1 MAPLNESLATTIDVI
16 ETKPLGVPKLK
27 PTLQENCFNLSQGI
41 LRAKHSS
48 KHSSP
53 ILFDVPQNLT
63 FTPFSSHSIS
73 TDAPLPTLLR
83 VQANAHKGGFLGF
96 TKDSPSEIL
105 TNSLGRFEDREF
117 LSVFRFKMW
126 WSTAWVGKSGSDL
139 QAETQWVML
148 KVPEIDSYVAIIPI
162 IEGSFRAALNPGE
175 NGNVLISVESGST
188 QVKGSSFNAVA
199 YVHICDNPYNLMR
212 EAFSALRVHM
222 NTFKLL
228 EEKKLPTIVD
238 KFGWCTWDACYLTVD
253 PATIWTGVKE
263 FEDGGVCPKFVI
275 IDDGWQSI
283 SFDGDEPG
291 KDAENLVLGGE
302 QMTAR
307 LHSFKECKKFIN
319 YKGGSFLASDASH
332 FDPHK
337 PKMIIYKATE
347 RIQAII
353 EKQKLIREFGEHD
366 LPELDEKIKKF
377 SEVLNAM
384 FDGEQESLC
393 SEDASGSGMKAFTR
407 DLRSRF
413 KNLDGIYVWH
423 ALCGAWNGVRP
434 ETLAH
439 LESKVVPFDVSP
451 GLDASM
457 TDLAVDRIVEAG
469 IGLVHPSKAH
479 EFYDSM
485 HSYLASVGVTGAKI
499 DVFQTLESV
508 AEEHGGRVE
517 LAKTYYDGLTK
528 SMVKNFS
535 GTEIIAS
542 MQQCNEFFFLATKQ
556 ISIGRVGDDFWW
568 QDPHGDPQGVY
579 WLQGLHMIH
588 CSYNSLWMG
597 QIIQPDWDMFQ
608 SDHVCAEYHAASRA
622 ICGGPIYLSDHLGQ
636 ASHNFDLIKKLAYF
650 DGTVPRCLHY
660 ALPTRD
666 SLFKNPLFD
675 KESILKIFNFN
686 KFGGVIGAFNCQGAG
701 WSPKEHRF
709 KGYKEC
715 YMSVSGTIHVSDIE
729 WDQNPEAAG
738 SEVIYSGDY
747 LVYRN
752 QSEEVLFMNMKS
764 DAMEITL
771 EPSSFDLFSF
781 VPVTELGRPG
791 VRFAPLG
798 LINMFNCV
806 GTVQE
811 MEVTGDNSIMA
822 EVKGQGSFMA
832 YSSSAPEMCYV
843 GDKEA
848 EFKWEEETGKL
859 SFYVPWVEESGGI
872 SRLSF
877 TF

>member
-1 MAPLNESLATTIDVI
+1 MAPLNDSLASINDVI
-16 ETKPLGVPKLK
+16 ETKPLGVPQTK
-27 PTLQENCFNLSQGI
+27 PTLQSNSFNLSQGV
-41 LRAKHSS
+41 LRAKD
-48 KHSSP
+48 SSP
-53 ILFDVPQNLT
+53 ILFDVPQNVT
-63 FTPFSSHSIS
+63 FTPFAPDSIS
-73 TDAPLPTLLR
+73 TDAPVPILLR

-96 TKDSPSEIL
+96 TNESPSDLL
-105 TNSLGRFEDREF
+105 TNSLGRFENREF

-126 WSTAWVGKSGSDL
+126 WSTAWIGKSGSDI

-148 KVPEIDSYVAIIPI
+148 KIPEIDSYVAIIPI
-162 IEGSFRAALNPGE
+162 IEGPFRAVLHPGE
-175 NGNVLISVESGST
+175 KGNVLICAESGST
-188 QVKGSSFNAVA
+188 QVKESSFNSIA

-228 EEKKLPTIVD
+228 EEKKLPKIVD

-263 FEDGGVCPKFVI
+263 LEDGGVCPKFII

-283 SFDGDEPG
+283 NFGDELD

-307 LHSFKECKKFIN
+307 LTSFKECKKFRN
-319 YKGGSFLASDASH
+319 YKGGSFITSDASH

-353 EKQKLIREFGEHD
+353 LRRKLVRECGEQD
-366 LPELDEKIKKF
+366 LHELDEKIKIL
-377 SEVLNAM
+377 SEELNAM
-384 FDGEQESLC
+384 FDVVENEESLG
-393 SEDASGSGMKAFTR
+393 SEDASGTGMEAFTR
-407 DLRSRF
+407 DLRTRF
-413 KNLDGIYVWH
+413 KSLDDIYVWH

-434 ETLAH
+434 ETLTH
-439 LESKVVPFDVSP
+439 LKAKVVPFDNSP
-451 GLDASM
+451 SLDGTM
-457 TDLAVDRIVEAG
+457 TDLAVDKIEEAG

-517 LAKTYYDGLTK
+517 LAKAYYNGLTE
-528 SMVKNFS
+528 SMIKNFN
-535 GTEIIAS
+535 GTEVIAS

-568 QDPHGDPQGVY
+568 QDPNGDPQGVY
-579 WLQGLHMIH
+579 WLQGVHMIH
-588 CSYNSLWMG
+588 CSYNSFWMG
-597 QIIQPDWDMFQ
+597 HMIQPDWDMFQ

-622 ICGGPIYLSDHLGQ
+622 ICGGPVYLSDHLGK
-636 ASHNFDLIKKLAYF
+636 ASHNFDLIKKLVF
-650 DGTVPRCLHY
+650 SDGTIPRCIHY

-675 KESILKIFNFN
+675 SESILKIFNFN

-701 WSPKEHRF
+701 WSPKDHVI

-715 YMSVSGTIHVSDIE
+715 YTAVSGTVHVSDIE

-738 SEVIYSGDY
+738 SQVSYTGDY
-747 LVYRN
+747 LVYKQ
-752 QSEEVLFMNMKS
+752 QSEEILFMNSKS
-764 DAMEITL
+764 DAIKITL
-771 EPSSFDLFSF
+771 EPSAFDLFSF
-781 VPVTELGRPG
+781 VPVTELGSAG

-806 GTVQE
+806 GTVQN
-811 MEVTGDNSIMA
+811 MEVTGDNI
-822 EVKGQGSFMA
+822 VRVDLKGEGSFMS
-832 YSSSAPEMCYV
+832 YSSVAPVMCYLN
-843 GDKEA
+843 DKEA
-848 EFKWEEETGKL
+848 EFKWAEETGKL
-859 SFYVPWVEESGGI
+859 SFYVPWVEQSGGI
-872 SRLSF
+872 SHLSF

>member
-1 MAPLNESLATTIDVI
+1 MASLNDSPR
-16 ETKPLGVPKLK
+16 KP
-27 PTLQENCFNLSQGI
+27 NCFNLSQGI
-41 LRAKHSS
+41 LHAKDSC
-48 KHSSP
+48 P

-63 FTPFSSHSIS
+63 FTPFSSFS
-73 TDAPLPTLLR
+73 TDAPLSILLG

-96 TKDSPSEIL
+96 TKDSPSHLL
-105 TNSLGRFEDREF
+105 TNSLGRFENRDF
-117 LSVFRFKMW
+117 VSVFRFKMW
-126 WSTAWVGKSGSDL
+126 WSTSWIGKSGSDL

-148 KVPEIDSYVAIIPI
+148 KIPEIDSYVAIIPI
-162 IEGSFRAALNPGE
+162 IEGSFRSALNPGE
-175 NGNVLISVESGST
+175 EGNVLISVESGST
-188 QVKGSSFNAVA
+188 QVQESTFNSIA
-199 YVHICDNPYNLMR
+199 YVHICDSPYNLMK
-212 EAFSALRVHM
+212 ESFSALRVHM

-228 EEKKLPTIVD
+228 EEKKLPNIVD

-263 FEDGGVCPKFVI
+263 FEEGGVCPKFII

-283 SFDGDEPG
+283 SFDGDDLD

-307 LHSFKECKKFIN
+307 LHSFEECKKFRN
-319 YKGGSFLASDASH
+319 YKGGSFIATDASH
-332 FDPHK
+332 FDPCK

-353 EKQKLIREFGEHD
+353 EKRKLIGVSSEQELD
-366 LPELDEKIKKF
+366 LLDEKIKKY
-377 SEVLNAM
+377 SEELNAM
-384 FDGEQESLC
+384 FDDGGKEES
-393 SEDASGSGMKAFTR
+393 SGIEDGSGSGMEAFAR
-407 DLRSRF
+407 DLRLRF
-413 KNLDGIYVWH
+413 KGLDDIYVWH

-434 ETLAH
+434 ETLTH
-439 LESKVVPFDVSP
+439 LKTEIIPLTLSP
-451 GLDASM
+451 GLDATM
-457 TDLAVDRIVEAG
+457 TDLAVDKIVEAG

-485 HSYLASVGVTGAKI
+485 HSYLASVGITGAKI

-508 AEEHGGRVE
+508 SEEHGGRVE
-517 LAKTYYDGLTK
+517 LSKAYYDGLTK
-528 SMVKNFS
+528 SMIKNFK
-535 GTEIIAS
+535 GTEILAS
-542 MQQCNEFFFLATKQ
+542 MQQCNDFFFLATKQ

-579 WLQGLHMIH
+579 WLQGVHIVH
-588 CSYNSLWMG
+588 CAYNSIWMG
-597 QIIQPDWDMFQ
+597 QMIQPDWDMFQ

-622 ICGGPIYLSDHLGQ
+622 ISGGPIYVSDHLGKG
-636 ASHNFDLIKKLAYF
+636 SHNFDLIKKFAF
-650 DGTVPRCLHY
+650 RDGTIPRCLHY
-660 ALPTRD
+660 GLPTRD

-709 KGYKEC
+709 KGFKGCYKA
-715 YMSVSGTIHVSDIE
+715 VSGTVHVLDVE

-738 SEVIYSGDY
+738 SDQVSYAGDY
-747 LVYRN
+747 LLYKK
-752 QSEEVLFMNMKS
+752 QSEEILFVNSKS
-764 DAMEITL
+764 DPIEITV

-781 VPVTELGRPG
+781 VPVTELGTSG

-811 MEVTGDNSIMA
+811 MEVSDGGNGIRV
-822 EVKGQGSFMA
+822 ELKGEGRFMA
-832 YSSSAPEMCYV
+832 YSSFAPKMCYLNN
-843 GDKEA
+843 KEA
-848 EFKWEEETGKL
+848 EFKWENETGRL
-859 SFYVPWVEESGGI
+859 SFYVSWAEESNGI
-872 SRLSF
+872 SHLSF
-877 TF
+877 NF

>member
-1 MAPLNESLATTIDVI
+1 MAPLHESLSSINDVI
-16 ETKPLGVPKLK
+16 ESKPLFVPITKPI
-27 PTLQENCFNLSQGI
+27 LQPNSFNLSEGS
-41 LRAKHSS
+41 LCAKDST
-48 KHSSP
+48 P
-53 ILFDVPQNLT
+53 ILFDVPQNVT

-73 TDAPLPTLLR
+73 TDAPLPILLR

-96 TKDSPSEIL
+96 TKESPSDRL

-117 LSVFRFKMW
+117 LSLFRFKMW
-126 WSTAWVGKSGSDL
+126 WSTAWIGKSGSDL

-148 KVPEIDSYVAIIPI
+148 KIPEIDSYVAIIPT
-162 IEGSFRAALNPGE
+162 IEGAFRASLTPGE
-175 NGNVLISVESGST
+175 KGNVLICAESGST
-188 QVKGSSFNAVA
+188 KVKESSFKSIA
-199 YVHICDNPYNLMR
+199 YIHICDNPYNLMK

-228 EEKKLPTIVD
+228 EEKKLPKIVD

-283 SFDGDEPG
+283 NFDGDELD

-307 LHSFKECKKFIN
+307 LTSFKECKKFRN
-319 YKGGSFLASDASH
+319 YKGGSFITSDASH
-332 FDPHK
+332 FNPLK
-337 PKMIIYKATE
+337 PKMLIYKATE

-353 EKQKLIREFGEHD
+353 LRRKLVKESGEQD
-366 LPELDEKIKKF
+366 LTELDEKIKIL
-377 SEVLNAM
+377 SEELNAM
-384 FDGEQESLC
+384 FDEVEKEESLG
-393 SEDASGSGMKAFTR
+393 SDDVSGSGMAAFTK
-407 DLRSRF
+407 DLRLRF
-413 KNLDGIYVWH
+413 KSLDDIYVWH

-434 ETLAH
+434 ETMMDLKA
-439 LESKVVPFDVSP
+439 KVAPFELSP
-451 GLDASM
+451 SLGATM
-457 TDLAVDRIVEAG
+457 ADLAVDKVVEAG

-499 DVFQTLESV
+499 DVFQTLESL

-517 LAKTYYDGLTK
+517 LAKAYYDGLTE
-528 SMVKNFS
+528 SMIKNFN
-535 GTEIIAS
+535 GTDVIAS

-568 QDPHGDPQGVY
+568 QDPYGDPQGVY
-579 WLQGLHMIH
+579 WLQGVHMIH
-588 CSYNSLWMG
+588 CSYNSIWMG
-597 QIIQPDWDMFQ
+597 QMIQPDWDMFQ

-622 ICGGPIYLSDHLGQ
+622 ICGGPVYLSDHLGK
-636 ASHNFDLIKKLAYF
+636 ASHNFDLIKKLAFF
-650 DGTVPRCLHY
+650 DGTIPRCVHY

-686 KFGGVIGAFNCQGAG
+686 KFGGVIGTFNCQGAG
-701 WSPKEHRF
+701 WSPEEHRF

-715 YMSVSGTIHVSDIE
+715 YTTVSGTVHVSDIE

-738 SEVIYSGDY
+738 SQVTYTGDY
-747 LVYRN
+747 LVYKQ
-752 QSEEVLFMNMKS
+752 QSEEILFMNSKSEAMK
-764 DAMEITL
+764 ITL
-771 EPSSFDLFSF
+771 EPSAFDLLSF
-781 VPVTELGRPG
+781 VPVTELVSSG
-791 VRFAPLG
+791 VRFVPLG

-806 GTVQE
+806 GTVQD
-811 MEVTGDNSIMA
+811 MKVTGDNSIRVD
-822 EVKGQGSFMA
+822 VKGEGRFMA
-832 YSSSAPEMCYV
+832 YSSSAPVKCYLN
-843 GDKEA
+843 DKEA

-859 SFYVPWVEESGGI
+859 SFFVPWVEESGGI
-872 SRLSF
+872 SHLSF

>member
-27 PTLQENCFNLSQGI
+27 PTLQENSFNLSQGI
-41 LRAKHSS
+41 LRA

-63 FTPFSSHSIS
+63 FTPFSSHSVS

-96 TKDSPSEIL
+96 TKESPSEIL

-188 QVKGSSFNAVA
+188 RVKESSFNAIA

-228 EEKKLPTIVD
+228 EEKKLPKIVD

-307 LHSFKECKKFIN
+307 LHSFKECKKFRD

-347 RIQAII
+347 RIQAVI

-377 SEVLNAM
+377 SEELNAM

-393 SEDASGSGMKAFTR
+393 SEDALGSGMKAFTS

-434 ETLAH
+434 ETLTH
-439 LESKVVPFDVSP
+439 LESKVVPFEISP

-469 IGLVHPSKAH
+469 IGLVHPCKAH

-499 DVFQTLESV
+499 DVFQVSCYNI
-508 AEEHGGRVE
+508 AF
-517 LAKTYYDGLTK
+517 TK
-528 SMVKNFS
+528 F
-535 GTEIIAS
+535 II
-542 MQQCNEFFFLATKQ
+542 
-556 ISIGRVGDDFWW
+556 
-568 QDPHGDPQGVY
+568 H
-579 WLQGLHMIH
+579 
-588 CSYNSLWMG
+588 
-597 QIIQPDWDMFQ
+597 
-608 SDHVCAEYHAASRA
+608 
-622 ICGGPIYLSDHLGQ
+622 
-636 ASHNFDLIKKLAYF
+636 
-650 DGTVPRCLHY
+650 
-660 ALPTRD
+660 
-666 SLFKNPLFD
+666 SLFSSL
-675 KESILKIFNFN
+675 
-686 KFGGVIGAFNCQGAG
+686 
-701 WSPKEHRF
+701 
-709 KGYKEC
+709 
-715 YMSVSGTIHVSDIE
+715 
-729 WDQNPEAAG
+729 
-738 SEVIYSGDY
+738 Y
-747 LVYRN
+747 L
-752 QSEEVLFMNMKS
+752 
-764 DAMEITL
+764 
-771 EPSSFDLFSF
+771 
-781 VPVTELGRPG
+781 
-791 VRFAPLG
+791 
-798 LINMFNCV
+798 
-806 GTVQE
+806 
-811 MEVTGDNSIMA
+811 
-822 EVKGQGSFMA
+822 
-832 YSSSAPEMCYV
+832 
-843 GDKEA
+843 
-848 EFKWEEETGKL
+848 
-859 SFYVPWVEESGGI
+859 
-872 SRLSF
+872 
-877 TF
+877 